1 MSLKKSFW
9 FVVRSLTFKKRENNS
24 LPKAALLSFCVVLFS
39 FLFSYSQDTHFSQFD
54 FSPLQQNAAHTGGFD
69 GDYRFTAIHRNQYKS
84 VTIPYKTFSFSF
96 DENINVTEDS
106 KKFWSAGILFNTDKA
121 GDGDFKTLELG
132 LSVAYNYFLDA
143 YKKQLVTV
151 ALQPGIAQHS
161 INFDN
166 LYFDSQYNG
175 DTYDPN
181 IVSGEKLERT
191 NYSYFDLNIGANYF
205 NKLSDGVDISVGLGL
220 SHINNPNQSFYSEK
234 NPLGSRFTAELL
246 SKIKITEV
254 IYLHPQLLFYNQNK
268 FQQLN
273 GGGKVQFVSTKNES
287 KQYSLSVGG
296 YVRAKDAAI
305 ARVGVGYNNLD
316 VGFAYDFN
324 SSDLKRASKG
334 KGAYELGLIYIIKK
348 VKPLKKHPP
357 CPVY

>member
-1 MSLKKSFW
+1 MKKAPPTSQKG
-9 FVVRSLTFKKRENNS
+9 RLT
-24 LPKAALLSFCVVLFS
+24 LLLSRS
-39 FLFSYSQDTHFSQFD
+39 FLLRVILFTIFNLQFSILDSSAQDIHFSQFD

-84 VTIPYKTFSFSF
+84 VTVPYKTFSFSF
-96 DENINVTEDS
+96 DQNIGLTDDS
-106 KKFWSAGILFNTDKA
+106 KKYWSAGILFDTDKA

-132 LSVAYNYFLDA
+132 LSVAYNYFIDDD
-143 YKKQLVTV
+143 KKQLITV

-161 INFDN
+161 LNFGD

-181 IVSGEKLERT
+181 IPSGENLERT
-191 NYSYFDLNIGANYF
+191 KYSYFDLNTGINYF
-205 NKLSDGVDISVGLGL
+205 NKISDGLDVSVGIGL
-220 SHINNPNQSFYSEK
+220 NHLNKPNQSFYSEK
-234 NPLGSRFTAELL
+234 TPLHSRLTAELL

-254 IYLHPQLLFYNQNK
+254 IYFMPQLLFYNQNK
-268 FQQLN
+268 FQQIN
-273 GGGKVQFVSTKNES
+273 GGGKIQFVSS
-287 KQYSLSVGG
+287 KSEFKKYSLSVGG

-305 ARVGVGYNNLD
+305 ARIGVGYNNLD

-324 SSDLKRASKG
+324 TSDLKRASKS